1 MTKPIYD
8 IMLCADGATRAV
20 PVINGVKIDP
30 SLKAV
35 EKAQKEKDKL
45 VTHAISEQ
53 PSESCAMLFGKKIGD
68 NWNVK
73 EVFLTQ
79 NIDDSQTNFTISP
92 EELLKGYQIAEKNQ
106 LEVVGIFHSH
116 PNSDAIP
123 SNTDKKFMQ
132 NNPVPWIIF
141 SGVNNDLKA
150 YLLDSTII
158 EIQIKID

>member
-1 MTKPIYD
+1 LESIV
-8 IMLCADGATRAV
+8 L
-20 PVINGVKIDP
+20 
-30 SLKAV
+30 
-35 EKAQKEKDKL
+35 AQKEKDKL

-53 PSESCAMLFGKKIGD
+53 PSESCAKLFGKKIGD

>member
-1 MTKPIYD
+1 LESIV
-8 IMLCADGATRAV
+8 L
-20 PVINGVKIDP
+20 
-30 SLKAV
+30 
-35 EKAQKEKDKL
+35 AQKEKDKL
-45 VTHAISEQ
+45 VTHAIDEQ
-53 PSESCAMLFGKKIGD
+53 PSESCAMLFGKKVGN

>member
-1 MTKPIYD
+1 MESIV
-8 IMLCADGATRAV
+8 L
-20 PVINGVKIDP
+20 
-30 SLKAV
+30 
-35 EKAQKEKDKL
+35 AQKEKDKL
-45 VTHAISEQ
+45 VDHAIEQQ
-53 PSESCAMLFGKKIGD
+53 PSESCAMLFGKKVGD
-68 NWNVK
+68 DWNVK

-150 YLLDSTII
+150 YLLDSDVI
-158 EIQIKID
+158 EIPIK

>member
-1 MTKPIYD
+1 MESIV
-8 IMLCADGATRAV
+8 L
-20 PVINGVKIDP
+20 
-30 SLKAV
+30 
-35 EKAQKEKDKL
+35 AQKEKDKL

-53 PSESCAMLFGKKIGD
+53 PSESCAMLFGKKVGD

-123 SNTDKKFMQ
+123 SSTDKKFMQ

-150 YLLDSTII
+150 YLLDSDVI
-158 EIQIKID
+158 EIPIK

>member
-1 MTKPIYD
+1 LESIV
-8 IMLCADGATRAV
+8 L
-20 PVINGVKIDP
+20 
-30 SLKAV
+30 
-35 EKAQKEKDKL
+35 AQKEKDKL

-53 PSESCAMLFGKKIGD
+53 PSESCAMLFGKKVGD

-150 YLLDSTII
+150 YLLDSDVV
-158 EIQIKID
+158 EIPIK

>member
-1 MTKPIYD
+1 MEFIV
-8 IMLCADGATRAV
+8 L
-20 PVINGVKIDP
+20 
-30 SLKAV
+30 
-35 EKAQKEKDKL
+35 AQKEKNKL

-53 PSESCAMLFGKKIGD
+53 PNESCAMLFGKKVGD

-106 LEVVGIFHSH
+106 LEVVGVFHSH

-141 SGVNNDLKA
+141 SGVSNDLKA
-150 YLLDSTII
+150 YLLDSTIV

>member
-1 MTKPIYD
+1 LESIV
-8 IMLCADGATRAV
+8 L
-20 PVINGVKIDP
+20 
-30 SLKAV
+30 
-35 EKAQKEKDKL
+35 AQKEKDKL

-53 PSESCAMLFGKKIGD
+53 PSESCAMLFGKKVGD

-106 LEVVGIFHSH
+106 LEIVGIFHSH

>member
-1 MTKPIYD
+1 MESIV
-8 IMLCADGATRAV
+8 L
-20 PVINGVKIDP
+20 
-30 SLKAV
+30 
-35 EKAQKEKDKL
+35 AQKEKDKL
-45 VTHAISEQ
+45 VTHAIGKQ
-53 PSESCAMLFGKKIGD
+53 PNESCAMLFGKKVGD
-68 NWNVK
+68 RWNVK

>member
-1 MTKPIYD
+1 MESIVLT
-8 IMLCADGATRAV
+8 
-20 PVINGVKIDP
+20 
-30 SLKAV
+30 
-35 EKAQKEKDKL
+35 QKEKDKL
-45 VTHAISEQ
+45 VTHAIDEQ
-53 PSESCAMLFGKKIGD
+53 PSESCAMLFGKKVGD

-132 NNPVPWIIF
+132 SNPVVWIIY
-141 SGVNNDLKA
+141 SGINKNFKA
-150 YLLDSTII
+150 YFLESDII
-158 EIQIKID
+158 EIPIEIK

>member
-1 MTKPIYD
+1 MESIV
-8 IMLCADGATRAV
+8 L
-20 PVINGVKIDP
+20 
-30 SLKAV
+30 
-35 EKAQKEKDKL
+35 AQKEKDKL
-45 VTHAISEQ
+45 IAHAIKQQ
-53 PSESCAMLFGKKIGD
+53 PSESCAMLLGKRAGN

-92 EELLKGYQIAEKNQ
+92 EELLKGYQIAEKKQ
-106 LEVVGIFHSH
+106 LEVVGVFHSH

-141 SGVNNDLKA
+141 SDVTNDLTA
-150 YLLDSTII
+150 YLLDSDVI
-158 EIQIKID
+158 EIPIK